1 MRFRTR
7 SDAARYSANARW
19 RAAEARAEAERA
31 AGIPDRPAPVDLRQP
46 ITLDLTSYGGQRLRI
61 EPRPGRISVRVI
73 DADTGAVIDCG
84 ALKTAL
90 HRLADGLPRTLGAR
104 HHI

>member
-7 SDAARYSANARW
+7 TDAARHAARARW

-46 ITLDLTSYGGQRLRI
+46 INLDLTSYGGQRLRADDPRAAQRGPWFDSTAGHLYPKPAPAI
-61 EPRPGRISVRVI
+61 EQ
-73 DADTGAVIDCG
+73 
-84 ALKTAL
+84 
-90 HRLADGLPRTLGAR
+90 
-104 HHI
+104 